1 MKIENTNG
9 SIPQVEDYREDVDIR
24 RLMLRYEVASQLLN
38 AMDEKSVTRT
48 ELARLLGTSLSNVSQ
63 ILNGKRNLTL
73 DTICDI
79 SLALNS
85 DVRIVFEDTY
95 EQHSCHDVV
104 FVEAY
109 KFEGYAEGLP
119 CGGLW
124 YNR

>member
-1 MKIENTNG
+1 MKIQNTNG

-24 RLMLRYEVASQLLN
+24 RLMLRYDVASQLLHV
-38 AMDEKSVTRT
+38 MGEKNVTRT
-48 ELARLLGTSLSNVSQ
+48 DLARLMGTSLSNISQ
-63 ILNGKRNLTL
+63 ILNGNRNLTL

-79 SLALNS
+79 SMVLKS

-95 EQHSCHDVV
+95 EQQSCHDVV
-104 FVEAY
+104 FQQAY
-109 KFEGYAEGLP
+109 NFEGYAEGLP